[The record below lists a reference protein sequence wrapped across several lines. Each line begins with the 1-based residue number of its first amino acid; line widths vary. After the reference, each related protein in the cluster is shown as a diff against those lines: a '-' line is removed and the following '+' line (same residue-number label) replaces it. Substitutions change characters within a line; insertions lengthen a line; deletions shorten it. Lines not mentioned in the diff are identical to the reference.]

1 MLSSRNIFISTIVVC
16 LVFIATQKCDA
27 FAPSFTYNSV
37 SSTTYRNTI
46 ETTVLSAKPRKGGP
60 GKAGGKAPKKNKKR
74 NSTSGNPK
82 KSKKKGD
89 DNKKGNRSEPVAQAT
104 GTKAPKTQ
112 QKNLPPWKVMSK
124 KDVKK
129 NIQSEIQRREAIR
142 QGELSS
148 SVTSLEEKVGD
159 VDASSSLI
167 TATDR
172 QLLKWKRFRPDRDI
186 DSMTFEGAYLGM
198 RLPPSLGVPE
208 IAFLGRSNVGKSSLL
223 NRLSKSATNASNL
236 DTATVGKTPGATASV
251 NLYSLQSKKKG
262 KNLLAFADLPGKRVI
277 DSKRFQVT

>member
-1 MLSSRNIFISTIVVC
+1 MISSRNACISPIVVC
-16 LVFIATQKCDA
+16 LVLIATQKCDA
-27 FAPSFTYNSV
+27 FAPSASFNSI

-46 ETTVLSAKPRKGGP
+46 EDTALSAKPRKEGP
-60 GKAGGKAPKKNKKR
+60 SKKNKKR

-82 KSKKKGD
+82 KSRKKGD

-104 GTKAPKTQ
+104 GTKAPKSQ

-167 TATDR
+167 TPTDR

-251 NLYSLQSKKKG
+251 NLYSLQSKNKG
-262 KNLLAFADLPGKRVI
+262 KNVLAFADLPGKRVS
-277 DSKRFQVT
+277 DSKRFK

>member
-1 MLSSRNIFISTIVVC
+1 M
-16 LVFIATQKCDA
+16 
-27 FAPSFTYNSV
+27 
-37 SSTTYRNTI
+37 
-46 ETTVLSAKPRKGGP
+46 
-60 GKAGGKAPKKNKKR
+60 
-74 NSTSGNPK
+74 
-82 KSKKKGD
+82 
-89 DNKKGNRSEPVAQAT
+89 
-104 GTKAPKTQ
+104 
-112 QKNLPPWKVMSK
+112 
-124 KDVKK
+124 
-129 NIQSEIQRREAIR
+129 
-142 QGELSS
+142 
-148 SVTSLEEKVGD
+148 GD

-262 KNLLAFADLPGKRVI
+262 KNVLAFADLPGKRFI
-277 DSKRFQVT
+277 DSKRFQVK

>member
-1 MLSSRNIFISTIVVC
+1 MISSRNAYISPIVVC
-16 LVFIATQKCDA
+16 LVLIATQKCDA
-27 FAPSFTYNSV
+27 FAPSASFNSI

-46 ETTVLSAKPRKGGP
+46 EDTALSAKPRKGGP
-60 GKAGGKAPKKNKKR
+60 SGKAGGKATKKNKKR

-82 KSKKKGD
+82 KSRRKGD

-104 GTKAPKTQ
+104 GTKASKTQ
-112 QKNLPPWKVMSK
+112 QKSLPPWKVMSK
-124 KDVKK
+124 TNVKK

-167 TATDR
+167 TPTDR

-251 NLYSLQSKKKG
+251 NLYRLQSKNKG
-262 KNLLAFADLPGKRVI
+262 KNVLAFADLPGKRVS
-277 DSKRFQVT
+277 DSKRFK